1 MVLKKL
7 LMGVLAVAIG
17 VIASPI
23 SEHGQ
28 LSLKGF
34 DVVDKNGQPYVL
46 RGMSFFWDW
55 PGWNGDKFFTSGVV
69 NTIANDW
76 GGNVVRTP
84 ISQLNESRAKAMID
98 YAAAAGI
105 YIIVDYHSHCAH
117 KNASS
122 AQSFFGNIAS
132 YVKQKGYVHVL
143 YELYNEPLYEN
154 CNGEA
159 NDTQSGGSLTSW
171 NTIKQYAES
180 VIPKIRANDPNG
192 IIIVGTPNYSKGTE
206 AARANPITG
215 QKNIAYTLHFYASE
229 SGHGSLRWNVL
240 MAKCNDFPVIITE
253 WGTSESDGG
262 QDRKPMNKSMND
274 TWISWIE
281 TIGVSWANWSISDK
295 DETSAALTGDASPN
309 GGWSDGNLTA
319 SGKYVKN
326 LMKNLNA
333 GKGLSSVGLSPA
345 NVDCAQLEGG
355 GEYEFVRNGVGNFG
369 YAIQGEN
376 YMDSSNAK
384 TVETDAKGVQN
395 EMYLTSQN
403 SGSEAWAE
411 YTLMDIP
418 AAGYYVFYA
427 KVGANSDGYLRY
439 SVDEGATVD
448 SVKYTSTGG
457 LTTIKGFYNK
467 IALPTEGTSN
477 IRVSWTGDVALDVFS
492 VVVADSADST
502 ELGIKAGEQIVSI
515 GSAKASVSDQ
525 FRFDARNRSFVIP
538 EGYER
543 LSLFSVKG
551 RKVYSADVTGKAN
564 VGLDRSVKKGVYMAV
579 LSGAK
584 GRTSLQLKVTE

>member
-34 DVVDKNGQPYVL
+34 DVVDKNGQPYIL
-46 RGMSFFWDW
+46 RGMSFFWDDW
-55 PGWNGDKFFTSGVV
+55 GFEKFFTEGAVK
-69 NTIANDW
+69 TIANDW

-84 ISQLNESRAKAMID
+84 IHDLNESRAKAMID
-98 YAAAAGI
+98 YAASAGI

-132 YVKQKGYVHVL
+132 YVKQKNYVHVL

-154 CNGEA
+154 CSSA
-159 NDTQSGGSLTSW
+159 SDTYAGGNLTSW
-171 NTIKQYAES
+171 NSIKQYAES

-192 IIIVGTPNYSKGTE
+192 IIIVGTPNYSQGTE

-215 QKNIAYTLHFYASE
+215 QKNIAYTLHFYAST
-229 SGHGSLRWNVL
+229 SGHGSLRYNL
-240 MAKCNDFPVIITE
+240 LRGKCNDFPIIITE
-253 WGTSESDGG
+253 WGVSESSGDG
-262 QDRKPMNKSMND
+262 NFTKSMND
-274 TWISWIE
+274 TWISWME
-281 TIGVSWANWSISDK
+281 SIGVSWANWSISDK
-295 DETSAALTGDASPN
+295 GETSAALTGGASSN

-326 LMKNLNA
+326 LIKNLNA
-333 GKGLSSVGLSPA
+333 GKGLSSVGLQPA
-345 NVDCAQLEGG
+345 NVDCGQLEGG
-355 GEYEFVRNGVGNFG
+355 GQYEFVRNGMGSFG

-384 TVETDAKGVQN
+384 TVTTEAKGVQN
-395 EMYLTSQN
+395 GMYLTAQN
-403 SGSEAWAE
+403 SGSEAWSE

-418 AAGYYVFYA
+418 AAGYYVFYV
-427 KVGANSDGYLRY
+427 KLGANSDGYLRY
-439 SVDEGATVD
+439 SVDEGSTVD

-467 IALPTEGTSN
+467 IALPVEGTSN
-477 IRVSWTGDVALDVFS
+477 IRVSWKGDVALDVFS

-502 ELGIKAGEQIVSI
+502 ELGIKAGEKIVSI
-515 GSAKASVSDQ
+515 GSAKTAMSDQ
-525 FRFDARNRSFVIP
+525 FRFDSRNSTFMIP
-538 EGYER
+538 AGYER
-543 LSLFSVKG
+543 LSLFTVKG
-551 RKVYSADVTGKAN
+551 RKVYSVDVQGKAN
-564 VGLDRSVKKGVYMAV
+564 VELDRSVKKGVYMAV

-584 GRTSLQLKVTE
+584 GQKSLQFKVTE

>member
-46 RGMSFFWDW
+46 RGMSFFWDDW
-55 PGWNGDKFFTSGVV
+55 GFEKFFTEGAVK
-69 NTIANDW
+69 TIANDW

-84 ISQLNESRAKAMID
+84 LHDLNESRAKSMID

-117 KNASS
+117 KNTSS

-143 YELYNEPLYEN
+143 YELYNEPLYAN
-154 CNGEA
+154 CNSG
-159 NDTQSGGSLTSW
+159 NDTQSGGSLTTW
-171 NTIKQYAES
+171 ATIKQYAES

-192 IIIVGTPNYSKGTE
+192 IIIVGTPNYSQGTE

-215 QKNIAYTLHFYASE
+215 QKNIAYTLHFYAST
-229 SGHGSLRWNVL
+229 SGHGNLRYNVL
-240 MAKCNDFPVIITE
+240 KGKCNDFPIIITE
-253 WGTSESDGG
+253 WGVSESSGDG
-262 QDRKPMNKSMND
+262 NFTKSMND

-295 DETSAALTGDASPN
+295 GETSAALTGGASPN
-309 GGWSDGNLTA
+309 GGWNDGNLTA

-333 GKGLSSVGLSPA
+333 GKGLSSVGLTES
-345 NVDCAQLEGG
+345 NVDCSQLNGG
-355 GEYEFVRNGVGNFG
+355 DVYEFVRNGIGEFG
-369 YAIQGEN
+369 YSVQGEN
-376 YMDSSNAK
+376 YMDSLNVK
-384 TVETDAKGVQN
+384 TVDAEKGVQN
-395 EMYLTSQN
+395 GKYLATQN
-403 SGSEAWAE
+403 SGSESWTS
-411 YTLMDIP
+411 YTLMGVP
-418 AAGYYVFYA
+418 ASGYYVFYA
-427 KVGANSDGYLRY
+427 KVGANSDGYIRY
-439 SVDEGATVD
+439 SVDDGATVD
-448 SVKYTSTGG
+448 SVKYSSTGG
-457 LTTIKGFYNK
+457 LTTFKGVYNK
-467 IALPTEGTSN
+467 IALPVEGSAN
-477 IRVSWTGDVALDVFS
+477 IKLSWKGDLSIDAFTVYE
-492 VVVADSADST
+492 ADST
-502 ELGIKAGEQIVSI
+502 DSLDLDIKAGEQIVSI

-584 GRTSLQLKVTE
+584 GQTSLQLKVTE

>member
-1 MVLKKL
+1 MLKKL
-7 LMGVLAVAIG
+7 LTGLLVFSACALAT
-17 VIASPI
+17 PI

-46 RGMSFFWDW
+46 RGMSFFWDDW
-55 PGWNGDKFFTSGVV
+55 GFEKFFTEGAVK
-69 NTIANDW
+69 TIANDW

-84 ISQLNESRAKAMID
+84 IHDLNESRAKAMID
-98 YAAAAGI
+98 YAASAGI

-132 YVKQKGYVHVL
+132 YVKQKNYVHVL

-154 CNGEA
+154 CSSA
-159 NDTQSGGSLTSW
+159 SDTYAGGSLTSW

-192 IIIVGTPNYSKGTE
+192 IIIVGTPNYSQGTE

-215 QKNIAYTLHFYASE
+215 QKNIAYTLHFYAST

-240 MAKCNDFPVIITE
+240 RAKCNDFPVIITE
-253 WGTSESDGG
+253 WGVSESSGDG
-262 QDRKPMNKSMND
+262 NFTKSMND

-295 DETSAALTGDASPN
+295 GETSAALTGGASSN

-376 YMDSSNAK
+376 YMDSS
-384 TVETDAKGVQN
+384 
-395 EMYLTSQN
+395 
-403 SGSEAWAE
+403 
-411 YTLMDIP
+411 
-418 AAGYYVFYA
+418 
-427 KVGANSDGYLRY
+427 
-439 SVDEGATVD
+439 
-448 SVKYTSTGG
+448 
-457 LTTIKGFYNK
+457 
-467 IALPTEGTSN
+467 
-477 IRVSWTGDVALDVFS
+477 
-492 VVVADSADST
+492 
-502 ELGIKAGEQIVSI
+502 
-515 GSAKASVSDQ
+515 
-525 FRFDARNRSFVIP
+525 
-538 EGYER
+538 
-543 LSLFSVKG
+543 
-551 RKVYSADVTGKAN
+551 
-564 VGLDRSVKKGVYMAV
+564 
-579 LSGAK
+579 
-584 GRTSLQLKVTE
+584 

>member
-46 RGMSFFWDW
+46 RGMSFFWDDW
-55 PGWNGDKFFTSGVV
+55 GFEKFFTEGAVK
-69 NTIANDW
+69 TIANDW

-84 ISQLNESRAKAMID
+84 IHDLNESRAKAMID
-98 YAAAAGI
+98 YAFNAGI

-132 YVKQKGYVHVL
+132 YVKQKNYVHVL

-154 CNGEA
+154 CSSA
-159 NDTQSGGSLTSW
+159 SDTYAGGTLTSW

-192 IIIVGTPNYSKGTE
+192 IIIVGTPNYSQGTE

-215 QKNIAYTLHFYASE
+215 QKNIAYTLHFYAST

-240 MAKCNDFPVIITE
+240 RAKCNDFPVIITE
-253 WGTSESDGG
+253 WGVSESSGDG
-262 QDRKPMNKSMND
+262 NFTKSMND
-274 TWISWIE
+274 TWMSWIE

-295 DETSAALTGDASPN
+295 GETSAALTGGASPN
-309 GGWSDGNLTA
+309 GGWNDGNLTA

-584 GRTSLQLKVTE
+584 GQTSLQLKVTE

>member
-1 MVLKKL
+1 MLKKL
-7 LMGVLAVAIG
+7 LTGLLVFSACALAT
-17 VIASPI
+17 PI

-46 RGMSFFWDW
+46 RGMSFFWDDW
-55 PGWNGDKFFTSGVV
+55 GYERFFTEGAVK
-69 NTIANDW
+69 TIANDW

-84 ISQLNESRAKAMID
+84 IHALDESRAKAMID
-98 YAAAAGI
+98 YAFSAGI

-154 CNGEA
+154 CNGA
-159 NDTQSGGSLTSW
+159 SDTQSGGSLTSW

-192 IIIVGTPNYSKGTE
+192 IIIVGTPNYSQGTE

-215 QKNIAYTLHFYASE
+215 QKNIAYTLHFYAST

-240 MAKCNDFPVIITE
+240 RAKCNDFPVIITE

-262 QDRKPMNKSMND
+262 QDGKPMNKSMND

-295 DETSAALTGDASPN
+295 SETSAALTGGASTN

-326 LMKNLNA
+326 LIKNLND

-477 IRVSWTGDVALDVFS
+477 IRVSWKGDVALDVFS
-492 VVVADSADST
+492 VVVADSADSVD
-502 ELGIKAGEQIVSI
+502 LGIKAGEKIVSI
-515 GSAKASVSDQ
+515 GSAKTAMSDQ
-525 FRFDARNRSFVIP
+525 FRFDSRNSTFMIP
-538 EGYER
+538 AGYER
-543 LSLFSVKG
+543 LSLFTVKG
-551 RKVYSADVTGKAN
+551 RKVYSVDVQGKAN
-564 VGLDRSVKKGVYMAV
+564 VELDRSVKKGVYMAV

-584 GRTSLQLKVTE
+584 GQKSLQFKVTE

>member
-1 MVLKKL
+1 
-7 LMGVLAVAIG
+7 
-17 VIASPI
+17 
-23 SEHGQ
+23 
-28 LSLKGF
+28 
-34 DVVDKNGQPYVL
+34 
-46 RGMSFFWDW
+46 MSFFWDDW
-55 PGWNGDKFFTSGVV
+55 GFEKFFTEGAVK
-69 NTIANDW
+69 TIANDW

-84 ISQLNESRAKAMID
+84 IHALDESRAKAMID
-98 YAAAAGI
+98 YAFNAGI

-117 KNASS
+117 KEASR

-192 IIIVGTPNYSKGTE
+192 IIIVGTPNYSQGTE

-240 MAKCNDFPVIITE
+240 RAKCNDFPVIITE
-253 WGTSESDGG
+253 WGVSKADGG
-262 QDRKPMNKSMND
+262 QNGTPMNKSMND
-274 TWISWIE
+274 TWMSWIE

-295 DETSAALTGDASPN
+295 RETSAALTDGASPN
-309 GGWSDGNLTA
+309 GGWNDSNLTA

-551 RKVYSADVTGKAN
+551 RKIYSADVTGKAN

-584 GRTSLQLKVTE
+584 GQTSLQLKVTE

>member
-1 MVLKKL
+1 MLKKL

-23 SEHGQ
+23 SDHGQ

-34 DVVDKNGQPYVL
+34 DVVDKNGQPYIL
-46 RGMSFFWDW
+46 RGMSFFWDDW
-55 PGWNGDKFFTSGVV
+55 GFEKFFTSGAV

-84 ISQLNESRAKAMID
+84 IHDLNESRAKSMID
-98 YAAAAGI
+98 YAAAAGV

-154 CNGEA
+154 CSSA
-159 NDTQSGGSLTSW
+159 NDTYAGGTLTSW

-192 IIIVGTPNYSKGTE
+192 IIIVGTPNYSQGTE

-215 QKNIAYTLHFYASE
+215 QKNIAYTLHFYAST
-229 SGHGSLRWNVL
+229 SGHGSLRYNL
-240 MAKCNDFPVIITE
+240 LRGKCNDFPIIITE
-253 WGTSESDGG
+253 WGVSESSGDG
-262 QDRKPMNKSMND
+262 NFTKSMND

-281 TIGVSWANWSISDK
+281 SIGVSWANWSISDK
-295 DETSAALTGDASPN
+295 GETSAALTGGASSN
-309 GGWSDGNLTA
+309 GGWNDGNLTA

-326 LMKNLNA
+326 LIKNLNA
-333 GKGLSSVGLSPA
+333 GKGLSSVGLSPS
-345 NVDCAQLEGG
+345 NVDCSVLEGG
-355 GEYEFVRNGVGNFG
+355 GEYEFVRNGIGQFG

-384 TVETDAKGVQN
+384 TVTSDAKGVQN
-395 EMYLTSQN
+395 GMYMASQN
-403 SGSEAWAE
+403 NGSESWTE

-427 KVGANSDGYLRY
+427 KLGANSDGYLRY
-439 SVDEGATVD
+439 SVDEGTTVD
-448 SVKYTSTGG
+448 SVKFTSTGG
-457 LTTIKGFYNK
+457 LTSIKGFYNK
-467 IALPTEGTSN
+467 IALPVEGSSN
-477 IRVSWTGDVALDVFS
+477 IRVSWTGDIALDVFS
-492 VVVADSADST
+492 VVVADSADSL
-502 ELGIKAGEQIVSI
+502 ELDIQAGQEIVSI
-515 GSAKASVSDQ
+515 GSAKASVNGQ
-525 FRFDARNRSFVIP
+525 FRFDARERSFVIP

-551 RKVYSADVTGKAN
+551 RKVYSADVQGRVA
-564 VGLDRSVKKGVYMAV
+564 VQLDRSVAKGMYMAV

-584 GRTSLQLKVTE
+584 RKVSLQFRVTE

>member
-1 MVLKKL
+1 MLKKL
-7 LMGVLAVAIG
+7 LTGLLVFSACALAT
-17 VIASPI
+17 PI

-34 DVVDKNGQPYVL
+34 DVVDKNGQPYIL

-117 KNASS
+117 KNASG
-122 AQSFFGNIAS
+122 AQTFFGNIAS

-154 CNGEA
+154 CSEA
-159 NDTQSGGSLTSW
+159 NDTWTGGSLTSW
-171 NTIKQYAES
+171 TTIKSYAES

-192 IIIVGTPNYSKGTE
+192 IIIVGTPNYSQGTE

-215 QKNIAYTLHFYASE
+215 QKNIAYTLHFYAST
-229 SGHGSLRWNVL
+229 SGHGSLRYNL
-240 MAKCNDFPVIITE
+240 LRGKCNDFPIIITE
-253 WGTSESDGG
+253 WGVSESSGDGKF
-262 QDRKPMNKSMND
+262 DKSMND
-274 TWISWIE
+274 TWMSWIE
-281 TIGVSWANWSISDK
+281 TIGVSWANWSIIDK
-295 DETSAALTGDASPN
+295 GETSSALNSGASTN
-309 GGWSDGNLTA
+309 GGWNDGNLTA

-345 NVDCAQLEGG
+345 NTDCSILEGG

-477 IRVSWTGDVALDVFS
+477 IRVSWKGDVALDVFS
-492 VVVADSADST
+492 VVVADSADSVD
-502 ELGIKAGEQIVSI
+502 LGIKAGEQIVSI
-515 GSAKASVSDQ
+515 GSAKTAMSDQ
-525 FRFDARNRSFVIP
+525 FRFDSRNSTFMIP
-538 EGYER
+538 AGYER
-543 LSLFSVKG
+543 LSLFTVKG
-551 RKVYSADVTGKAN
+551 RKVYSVDVQGKAN
-564 VGLDRSVKKGVYMAV
+564 VELDRSVKKGVYMAV

-584 GRTSLQLKVTE
+584 GQKSLQLKVTE

>member
-34 DVVDKNGQPYVL
+34 DVVDKNGQPYIL
-46 RGMSFFWDW
+46 RGMSFFWDDW
-55 PGWNGDKFFTSGVV
+55 GFEKFFTEGAVK
-69 NTIANDW
+69 TIANDW

-84 ISQLNESRAKAMID
+84 IHDLNESRAKAMID
-98 YAAAAGI
+98 YAFNAGI

-159 NDTQSGGSLTSW
+159 NDTQSGGSHTSW

-215 QKNIAYTLHFYASE
+215 QKNIAYTLHFYAST

-240 MAKCNDFPVIITE
+240 RAKCNDFPVIITE
-253 WGTSESDGG
+253 WGVSESSGDG
-262 QDRKPMNKSMND
+262 NFTKSMND

-295 DETSAALTGDASPN
+295 GETSAALTGGASSN

-525 FRFDARNRSFVIP
+525 FRFDAKNRSFVIP

-551 RKVYSADVTGKAN
+551 RKIYSADVTGKAN

>member
-17 VIASPI
+17 AIASPI

-117 KNASS
+117 KNASG
-122 AQSFFGNIAS
+122 AQTFFGNIAS

-154 CNGEA
+154 CSEA
-159 NDTQSGGSLTSW
+159 TDTWTGGSLTSW
-171 NTIKQYAES
+171 ATIKSYAES

-192 IIIVGTPNYSKGTE
+192 IIIVGTPNYSQGTE

-215 QKNIAYTLHFYASE
+215 QKNIAYTLHFYAST
-229 SGHGSLRWNVL
+229 SGHGSLRYNL
-240 MAKCNDFPVIITE
+240 LRGKCNDFPIIITE
-253 WGTSESDGG
+253 WGVSESSGDGKFD
-262 QDRKPMNKSMND
+262 QSMND
-274 TWISWIE
+274 TWMSWIE
-281 TIGVSWANWSISDK
+281 TIGVSWANWSIIDK
-295 DETSAALTGDASPN
+295 GETSSALNGGASPN
-309 GGWSDGNLTA
+309 GGWNDGNLTA

-333 GKGLSSVGLSPA
+333 GKGLSSVGLQPA
-345 NVDCAQLEGG
+345 NTDCSILEGG

-477 IRVSWTGDVALDVFS
+477 IRVSWKGDVALDVFS

-551 RKVYSADVTGKAN
+551 RKIYSADVTGKKAN

-584 GRTSLQLKVTE
+584 GQTSLQLKVTE

>member
-117 KNASS
+117 KNASG
-122 AQSFFGNIAS
+122 AQTFFGNIAS

-154 CNGEA
+154 CSEA
-159 NDTQSGGSLTSW
+159 TDTWTGGSLTSW
-171 NTIKQYAES
+171 ATIKSYAES

-192 IIIVGTPNYSKGTE
+192 IIIVGTPNYSQGTE

-215 QKNIAYTLHFYASE
+215 QKNIAYTLHFYAST
-229 SGHGSLRWNVL
+229 SGHGSLRYNL
-240 MAKCNDFPVIITE
+240 LRGKCNDFPIIITE
-253 WGTSESDGG
+253 WGVSESSGDGKFD
-262 QDRKPMNKSMND
+262 QSMND
-274 TWISWIE
+274 TWMSWIE
-281 TIGVSWANWSISDK
+281 TIGVSWANWSIIDK
-295 DETSAALTGDASPN
+295 GETSSALNGGASPN
-309 GGWSDGNLTA
+309 GGWNDGNLTA

-333 GKGLSSVGLSPA
+333 GKGLSSVGLQPA
-345 NVDCAQLEGG
+345 NTDCSILEGG

-477 IRVSWTGDVALDVFS
+477 IRVSWKGDVALDVFS

-551 RKVYSADVTGKAN
+551 RKIYSADVTGKAN

-584 GRTSLQLKVTE
+584 GQTSLQLKVTE

>member
-17 VIASPI
+17 AIASPI

-117 KNASS
+117 KNASG
-122 AQSFFGNIAS
+122 AQTFFGNIAS

-154 CNGEA
+154 CSEA
-159 NDTQSGGSLTSW
+159 TDTWTGGSLTSW
-171 NTIKQYAES
+171 ATIKSYAES

-192 IIIVGTPNYSKGTE
+192 IIIVGTPNYSQGTE

-215 QKNIAYTLHFYASE
+215 QKNIAYTLHFYAST
-229 SGHGSLRWNVL
+229 SGHGSLRYNL
-240 MAKCNDFPVIITE
+240 LRGKCNDFPIIITE
-253 WGTSESDGG
+253 WGVSESSGDGKFD
-262 QDRKPMNKSMND
+262 QSMND
-274 TWISWIE
+274 TWMSWIE
-281 TIGVSWANWSISDK
+281 TIGVSWANWSIIDK
-295 DETSAALTGDASPN
+295 GETSSALNGGASPN
-309 GGWSDGNLTA
+309 GGWNDGNLTA

-333 GKGLSSVGLSPA
+333 GKGLSSVGLQPA
-345 NVDCAQLEGG
+345 NTDCSILEGG

-477 IRVSWTGDVALDVFS
+477 IRVSWKGDVALDVFS

-515 GSAKASVSDQ
+515 GSAKASVSEQ

-551 RKVYSADVTGKAN
+551 RKIYSADVTGKKAN

-584 GRTSLQLKVTE
+584 GQTSLQLKVTE

>member
-1 MVLKKL
+1 MMLKKL
-7 LMGVLAVAIG
+7 LTGLLVFSACALAT
-17 VIASPI
+17 PI

-46 RGMSFFWDW
+46 RGMSFFWDM
-55 PGWNGDKFFTSGVV
+55 PGWGGEPFFNSGVV
-69 NTIANDW
+69 NTIAKDW

-84 ISQLNESRAKAMID
+84 ISQLNESRAKSMID
-98 YAAAAGI
+98 YAASAGI

-117 KNASS
+117 KNASG
-122 AQSFFGNIAS
+122 AQTFFGNIAS
-132 YVKQKGYVHVL
+132 YVKQKNYNHVL
-143 YELYNEPLYEN
+143 YELYNEPLYAN
-154 CNGEA
+154 CNGET
-159 NDTQSGGSLTSW
+159 DTQSGGTLTSW

-192 IIIVGTPNYSKGTE
+192 IIIVGTPNYSQGTE

-215 QKNIAYTLHFYASE
+215 QKNIAYTLHFYAST
-229 SGHGSLRWNVL
+229 SGHGSLRYNL
-240 MAKCNDFPVIITE
+240 LRGKCNDFPIIITE
-253 WGTSESDGG
+253 WGVSESSGDG
-262 QDRKPMNKSMND
+262 NFTKSMND
-274 TWISWIE
+274 TWMSWIE
-281 TIGVSWANWSISDK
+281 SIGASWANWSIMNKS
-295 DETSAALTGDASPN
+295 ETSSALMGHASTN
-309 GGWSDGNLTA
+309 GGWSDGDLTP

-326 LMKNLNA
+326 LIKNLNA

-355 GEYEFVRNGVGNFG
+355 GQYEFVRNGVGSFG

-395 EMYLTSQN
+395 GMYLTSQN

-467 IALPTEGTSN
+467 IALPVEGTSN
-477 IRVSWTGDVALDVFS
+477 IRVSWKGDVALDVFS

-502 ELGIKAGEQIVSI
+502 ELGIKAGEKIVSI
-515 GSAKASVSDQ
+515 GSAKTAMSDQ
-525 FRFDARNRSFVIP
+525 FRFDSRNSTFMIP
-538 EGYER
+538 AGYER
-543 LSLFSVKG
+543 LSLFTVKG
-551 RKVYSADVTGKAN
+551 RKVYSVDVQGKAN
-564 VGLDRSVKKGVYMAV
+564 VELDRSVKKGVYMAV

-584 GRTSLQLKVTE
+584 GQKSLQFKVTE

>member
-46 RGMSFFWDW
+46 RGMSFFWDDW
-55 PGWNGDKFFTSGVV
+55 GFEKFFTEGAVK
-69 NTIANDW
+69 TIANDW

-84 ISQLNESRAKAMID
+84 IHDLNESRAKAMID
-98 YAAAAGI
+98 YAASAGI

-132 YVKQKGYVHVL
+132 YVKQKNYVHVL

-154 CNGEA
+154 CSSA
-159 NDTQSGGSLTSW
+159 SDTYAGGSLTSW

-192 IIIVGTPNYSKGTE
+192 IIIVGTPNYSQGTE

-215 QKNIAYTLHFYASE
+215 QKNIAYTLHFYAST

-240 MAKCNDFPVIITE
+240 RAKCNDFPVIITE
-253 WGTSESDGG
+253 WGVSESSGDG
-262 QDRKPMNKSMND
+262 NFTKSMND
-274 TWISWIE
+274 TWMSWIE

-295 DETSAALTGDASPN
+295 GETSAALTGGASSN
-309 GGWSDGNLTA
+309 GGWNDGNLTA

-345 NVDCAQLEGG
+345 NVDCSQLEGG
-355 GEYEFVRNGVGNFG
+355 GQYEFVRNGVGNFG
-369 YAIQGEN
+369 YAVQGEN
-376 YMDSSNAK
+376 YMDSSNVK
-384 TVETDAKGVQN
+384 TVDYDKAQN
-395 EMYLTSQN
+395 KSYLASQN
-403 SGSEAWAE
+403 GSAESWAE
-411 YTLMDIP
+411 YTVMDIP
-418 AAGYYVFYA
+418 ASGYYVFYA
-427 KVGANSDGYLRY
+427 SVASNSNGYLRY

-448 SVKYTSTGG
+448 SVEYSSTGS
-457 LTTIKGFYNK
+457 LTKFSGVLGK
-467 IALPTEGTSN
+467 IALPVEGTSN
-477 IRVSWTGDVALDVFS
+477 IKISWTGDLSFDVFT
-492 VVVADSADST
+492 VMPADSADSVN
-502 ELGIKAGEQIVSI
+502 LGIKAGEQIVSI

-584 GRTSLQLKVTE
+584 GQTSLQLKVTE

>member
-17 VIASPI
+17 AIASPI

-46 RGMSFFWDW
+46 RGMSFFWDDW
-55 PGWNGDKFFTSGVV
+55 GFEKFFTEGAVK
-69 NTIANDW
+69 TIANDW

-84 ISQLNESRAKAMID
+84 IHALDESRAKAMID
-98 YAAAAGI
+98 YAFNAGI

-117 KNASS
+117 KEASR

-154 CNGEA
+154 CNGA
-159 NDTQSGGSLTSW
+159 SDTQSGGSLTSW

-192 IIIVGTPNYSKGTE
+192 IIIVGTPNYSQGTE

-215 QKNIAYTLHFYASE
+215 QKNIAYTLHFYAST

-240 MAKCNDFPVIITE
+240 RAKCNDFPVIITE
-253 WGTSESDGG
+253 WGVSESSGDG
-262 QDRKPMNKSMND
+262 NFTKSMND
-274 TWISWIE
+274 TWMSWIE

-295 DETSAALTGDASPN
+295 GETSAALTGGASSN

-477 IRVSWTGDVALDVFS
+477 IRVSWKGDVALDVFS

-551 RKVYSADVTGKAN
+551 RKIYSADVTGKAN

-584 GRTSLQLKVTE
+584 GQTSLQLKVTE

>member
-17 VIASPI
+17 AIASPI

-117 KNASS
+117 KNASG
-122 AQSFFGNIAS
+122 AQTFFGNIAS

-154 CNGEA
+154 CSEA
-159 NDTQSGGSLTSW
+159 TDTWTGGSLTSW
-171 NTIKQYAES
+171 ATIKSYAES

-192 IIIVGTPNYSKGTE
+192 IIIVGTPNYSQGTE

-215 QKNIAYTLHFYASE
+215 QKNIAYTLHFYAST
-229 SGHGSLRWNVL
+229 SGHGSLRYNL
-240 MAKCNDFPVIITE
+240 LRGKCNDFPIIITE
-253 WGTSESDGG
+253 WGVSESSGDGKFD
-262 QDRKPMNKSMND
+262 QSMND
-274 TWISWIE
+274 TWMSWIE
-281 TIGVSWANWSISDK
+281 TIGVSWANWSIIDK
-295 DETSAALTGDASPN
+295 GETSSALNGGASPN
-309 GGWSDGNLTA
+309 GGWNDGNLTA

-333 GKGLSSVGLSPA
+333 GKGLSSVGLQPA
-345 NVDCAQLEGG
+345 NTDCSILEGG

-477 IRVSWTGDVALDVFS
+477 IRVSWKGDVALDVFS

-551 RKVYSADVTGKAN
+551 RKIYSADVTGKKAN

-579 LSGAK
+579 LSGAM
-584 GRTSLQLKVTE
+584 GQTSLQLKVTE

>member
-1 MVLKKL
+1 MMLKKL
-7 LMGVLAVAIG
+7 LTGLLVFSACALAT
-17 VIASPI
+17 PI

-46 RGMSFFWDW
+46 RGMSFFWDDW
-55 PGWNGDKFFTSGVV
+55 GFEKFFTEGAVK
-69 NTIANDW
+69 TIANDW

-84 ISQLNESRAKAMID
+84 IHALDESRAKAMID
-98 YAAAAGI
+98 YAFNAGI

-122 AQSFFGNIAS
+122 AQSFFGNISS
-132 YVKQKGYVHVL
+132 YVKQKNYVHVL

-154 CNGEA
+154 CSSA
-159 NDTQSGGSLTSW
+159 NDTYAGGSLTSW

-192 IIIVGTPNYSKGTE
+192 IIIVGTPNYSQGTE

-215 QKNIAYTLHFYASE
+215 QKNIAYTLHFYAST
-229 SGHGSLRWNVL
+229 SGHGSLRYNVL
-240 MAKCNDFPVIITE
+240 RAKCNDFPVIITE
-253 WGTSESDGG
+253 WGVSESSGDG
-262 QDRKPMNKSMND
+262 NFTKSMND

-295 DETSAALTGDASPN
+295 GETSAALTGGASPN
-309 GGWSDGNLTA
+309 GGWNDGNLTA

-345 NVDCAQLEGG
+345 NTDCSILEGG

-384 TVETDAKGVQN
+384 TVETTAKGVQN

-477 IRVSWTGDVALDVFS
+477 IRVSWKGDVALDVFS
-492 VVVADSADST
+492 VVVADSADSVD
-502 ELGIKAGEQIVSI
+502 LGIKAGEQIVSI
-515 GSAKASVSDQ
+515 GSAKTAMSDQ
-525 FRFDARNRSFVIP
+525 FRFDSRNSTFMIP
-538 EGYER
+538 AGYER
-543 LSLFSVKG
+543 LSLFTVKG
-551 RKVYSADVTGKAN
+551 RKVYSVDVQGKAN
-564 VGLDRSVKKGVYMAV
+564 VELDRSVKKGVYMAV

-584 GRTSLQLKVTE
+584 GQKSLQFKVTE